1 MRTMI
6 IVIMCFACLLFVS
19 CRRYDYRTVTIS
31 VPEMKDMVSAEKIE
45 KALSMVPG
53 IQSEKTGVNI
63 VDQTVT
69 VTYDSLVTALK
80 NIEFVIAGE
89 GYGAFAL
96 TKDGRPARGV
106 PANAVSTP

>member
-1 MRTMI
+1 MRMM

-31 VPEMKDMVSAEKIE
+31 VPEMKDTVSAEKIE
-45 KALSMVPG
+45 KALSVVPG
-53 IQSEKTGVNI
+53 MKSEKTSVNI

-69 VTYDSLVTALK
+69 VTYDSLVIALK
-80 NIEFVIAGE
+80 NIEFVIAKE

-96 TKDGRPARGV
+96 TEDGHPTRGV
-106 PANAVSTP
+106 PVNAVSTP